1 MLRVETQRQEF
12 VNIDVQQVEAMVLA
26 NRNKCVY
33 HEKILSDTCKLYFD
47 IETKKDKSDN
57 LVMVDM
63 QKFRNILWS
72 CLEQVFPIHIAD
84 GCIKDFK

>member
-12 VNIDVQQVEAMVLA
+12 VNIDVYQVEAMVLA
-26 NRNKCVY
+26 NRNNCVY

-47 IETKKDKSDN
+47 IETKKDNSDN

-63 QKFRNILWS
+63 
-72 CLEQVFPIHIAD
+72 
-84 GCIKDFK
+84 